1 MPDSKQL
8 TIERA
13 LDSQP
18 IGRTEQRRMTQ
29 TDSLLSEVTENR
41 RLYIYCVAWGQ
52 DSSVIG

>member
-8 TIERA
+8 TVERA

-29 TDSLLSEVTENR
+29 TDSLLGKVTENR
-41 RLYIYCVAWGQ
+41 RLCIYCVACGQ
-52 DSSVIG
+52 DPSVVG